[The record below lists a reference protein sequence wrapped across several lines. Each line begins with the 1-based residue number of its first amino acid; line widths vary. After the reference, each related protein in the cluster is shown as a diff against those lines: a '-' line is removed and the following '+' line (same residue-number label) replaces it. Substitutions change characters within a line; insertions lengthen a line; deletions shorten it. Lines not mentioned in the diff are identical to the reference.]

1 MDIEGKKVNK
11 INVYFPSLENWA
23 VSILSQVRKSSLFR
37 DRVKFWFFSE
47 TFKTAPASVRQI
59 RDRAIIDE
67 NVEVDGQ
74 NQYYEWTGIQS
85 DPLQGKMKAMVWRR
99 RRDGTEFVVC
109 GGEEK
114 RKDLLI
120 AFVDA
125 QREQNLPDEF
135 IKFRWVRD
143 FGALESYCNERIEF
157 DRIVENPEKFKKTSW
172 IARNGHANTPVYR
185 GVSGAYKDLYFY
197 RDQLHIGEAMHYE
210 VFDLQKRHVG
220 EMSKEGKIDR
230 TKADNTKHWPVAT

>member
-85 DPLQGKMKAMVWRR
+85 DPL
-99 RRDGTEFVVC
+99 
-109 GGEEK
+109 
-114 RKDLLI
+114 
-120 AFVDA
+120 
-125 QREQNLPDEF
+125 
-135 IKFRWVRD
+135 
-143 FGALESYCNERIEF
+143 
-157 DRIVENPEKFKKTSW
+157 
-172 IARNGHANTPVYR
+172 
-185 GVSGAYKDLYFY
+185 
-197 RDQLHIGEAMHYE
+197 
-210 VFDLQKRHVG
+210 
-220 EMSKEGKIDR
+220 
-230 TKADNTKHWPVAT
+230 